1 MRKDQSVLPTHYTF
15 LSRYQLIFMHQTYR
29 ILKNRGVKSGLNVGI
44 RRCLLL
50 EFTLPILTC
59 LVSTSFIVTSGALTL
74 RDLKFCRL
82 LGELLGVRFKIA
94 ETFSQ
99 INIFCFFS
107 MVTIYCIGDF
117 TNRLPKFDGK
127 TTHFQLPVITTF

>member
-1 MRKDQSVLPTHYTF
+1 MRKNQNVLPTHYTF
-15 LSRYQLIFMHQTYR
+15 LSRSQLIFMHRTYR
-29 ILKNRGVKSGLNVGI
+29 ILKNCGVKSGLNVGI

-59 LVSTSFIVTSGALTL
+59 LVSTSYIVTSGTLNL

-82 LGELLGVRFKIA
+82 LGVLFKIA
-94 ETFSQ
+94 ETFSE
-99 INIFCFFS
+99 INIFCFVS
-107 MVTIYCIGDF
+107 MVTVYCISDF
-117 TNRLPKFDGK
+117 TNRLPNFDRK